1 MQYSLKAFLNKNFFV
16 KGCKNYSI
24 DIYSPMLT
32 TVAVAHCNIYLV
44 SIPYRYRSFY
54 YCEKS

>member
-1 MQYSLKAFLNKNFFV
+1 MVLIQYSLKAFLNKNFFV

-32 TVAVAHCNIYLV
+32 TVAAETLHIAIYT
-44 SIPYRYRSFY
+44 ST
-54 YCEKS
+54 